1 MPVPT
6 QGGPRSII
14 CLVADPVIEHST
26 YTWDPVSATWVHEKG
41 PEISPPPR
49 PADVHALQSY
59 FFDKDSNEWIRTV
72 LAPMG
77 RELAARWQ
85 GAHRIPQEGTAPAAK
100 SKATRAASTAAKQGP
115 SPLLL
120 VIAVVTVAMVGGAG
134 IVGAQNGLFGSVP
147 TTLGELASFVPQA
160 ISSAVVDIPPAAS
173 PSPSASPSASD
184 APTTA
189 PAVGPTR
196 APAPPAATPPA
207 GPSAKLID
215 GTTATYTGPTL
226 VVKPAALAAAFTLIA
241 TNGRPASGNVTIV
254 LGTVSVPALID
265 ANGRV
270 AASLPTTSLAAGQ
283 YPIQLLY
290 KGALTPVA
298 FITIR

>member
-6 QGGPRSII
+6 QGGSRSII
-14 CLVADPVIEHST
+14 CLVEDPVIEHST
-26 YTWDPVSATWVHEKG
+26 YTWDPVSAAWVHEKG

-49 PADVHALQSY
+49 PTDVHALQSY

-77 RELAARWQ
+77 RELAAKWQ
-85 GAHRIPQEGTAPAAK
+85 GAHRIPQGGT
-100 SKATRAASTAAKQGP
+100 TAAKVKPARAANPSAKRP

-120 VIAVVTVAMVGGAG
+120 IIAVIIVAMVGGAG
-134 IVGAQNGLFGSVP
+134 IVGAQNGLFGPVP
-147 TTLGELASFVPQA
+147 TTLDELASFMPQA
-160 ISSAVVDIPPAAS
+160 ISSAVVDIAPP
-173 PSPSASPSASD
+173 PSPSASPLPVATD

-189 PAVGPTR
+189 PVPVVVPTR

-207 GPSAKLID
+207 GPSAKLVD
-215 GTTATYTGPTL
+215 GTTATYTGATL
-226 VVKPAALAAAFTLIA
+226 VVKPAALAAAFTLLA
-241 TNGRPASGNVTIV
+241 PNGRPATGSVTVV
-254 LGTVSVPALID
+254 LGTVSVPAQID

-270 AASLPTTSLAAGQ
+270 AASVPTTALAAAQ
-283 YPIQLLY
+283 YPIQLIY
-290 KGALTPVA
+290 KGVLTPVA